1 MIDDERLGTE
11 ELVRRLWF
19 DAQTY
24 AASELGLNA
33 GDKPPDDVKII
44 LRIVDAMIL
53 HRLAEAETSRSRN
66 KGKRKAKAQPE
77 RKARRAKPKVT
88 R

>member
-44 LRIVDAMIL
+44 LRVVDAMIL
-53 HRLAEAETSRSRN
+53 HRLAEAETSRSR
-66 KGKRKAKAQPE
+66 KGNRKAKAKPE
-77 RKARRAKPKVT
+77 RTARRAKPKVT